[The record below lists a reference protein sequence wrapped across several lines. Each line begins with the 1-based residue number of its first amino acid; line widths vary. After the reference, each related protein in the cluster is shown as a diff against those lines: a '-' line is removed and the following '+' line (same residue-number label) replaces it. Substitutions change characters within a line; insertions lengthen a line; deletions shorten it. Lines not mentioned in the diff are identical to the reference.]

1 MDFEIFD
8 IMFEESEDV
17 KKADTYMLNKVVKK
31 KKNIDTTKVVAHITE
46 EQWKN
51 AKFIPD
57 KK

>member
-1 MDFEIFD
+1 MLD
-8 IMFEESEDV
+8 ESEDT
-17 KKADTYMLNKVVKK
+17 KKATNYMLTKK
-31 KKNIDTTKVVAHITE
+31 HKKIKHLDTTKVVAHITE